1 MRSLAQ
7 DNLRDSLRMRFS
19 KEKSDTSKARLLLRL
34 ANTYVNTDADT
45 ALKLVYQGLQLAE
58 KENYHLLKVSCLR
71 LIGYLQGTSGNYVKD
86 IQLTLEA
93 KRIAEF
99 YGYTDEIA
107 NCYHELGN
115 NYKWQKNFRQAA
127 TYYNKV
133 KEYRVL
139 FYTTEMNLGIVYLE
153 LNRIDSAL
161 AFASAAYQ
169 HCLADTQ
176 QTYLSSI
183 LGNLGRIHQRMGN
196 LSLGR
201 NYLAMGEATA
211 IQRKSTRSLGFVL
224 LDISAF
230 FEKAQA
236 IDSAIH
242 YSRRLLN
249 TQGMSK
255 FKPLMLDAAQN
266 LSRYYT
272 GKNTDSAF
280 KYLQLATS
288 LREELLGA
296 EKTQQILTLRYEEEL
311 RQQQLVNEKARQAE
325 DRNNNLQYA
334 AIALALIVFVILFF
348 LFSHSIMANQKLIRF
363 LGIIALLIVFEFLN
377 LLLHPW
383 LGAVTHHSP
392 VLMLL
397 AMVCVAALLIPLH
410 HRLEHWI
417 THKLVEKNKKIRL
430 SAAKKIISQLEPDVV
445 H

>member
-1 MRSLAQ
+1 
-7 DNLRDSLRMRFS
+7 
-19 KEKSDTSKARLLLRL
+19 
-34 ANTYVNTDADT
+34 
-45 ALKLVYQGLQLAE
+45 
-58 KENYHLLKVSCLR
+58 
-71 LIGYLQGTSGNYVKD
+71 
-86 IQLTLEA
+86 
-93 KRIAEF
+93 
-99 YGYTDEIA
+99 
-107 NCYHELGN
+107 
-115 NYKWQKNFRQAA
+115 
-127 TYYNKV
+127 
-133 KEYRVL
+133 
-139 FYTTEMNLGIVYLE
+139 
-153 LNRIDSAL
+153 
-161 AFASAAYQ
+161 
-169 HCLADTQ
+169 
-176 QTYLSSI
+176 
-183 LGNLGRIHQRMGN
+183 MGN

-430 SAAKKIISQLEPDVV
+430 SAAKKIISQLEPDVL